1 MKMKNLL
8 VKRLSLICYRSFQT
22 TCPTFTVP
30 PTITSPS
37 LNSITDD
44 VDIAIAGG
52 GLVGSAMALALAS
65 SPAFQN
71 RKILLLESQSKL
83 PQIVSKTQPY
93 SNRVYAL
100 SPGTIDLFQKLGAFE
115 LMKSIR
121 VQKVAQSL
129 ISFDQSLNND
139 PLAYIVE
146 NDVIQYAIL
155 ERLKALNIQPLLN
168 SKIKQFEYDK
178 VNQNSVLLH
187 FENRS
192 SIRTKLLIASD
203 GYQSTIRELAK
214 ISTMKWDYDQFGIV
228 ATVQLADDTFDN
240 VVAWQRFL
248 PTGPIALLPLSNT
261 HSSLVWTVPKRLH
274 KKLMSLPAEQF
285 VDEMN
290 KAFTSDVYKR
300 PGVISLTER
309 LRSYWHQALPE
320 TNYTTIRQLPPVLI
334 NIEPNSRAAFPLS
347 LLNANQYV
355 RPRLA
360 LIGDSAH
367 RIHPMAGQ
375 GVNMGFTDVQ
385 CLTEIL
391 ESAVRDGA
399 DYGSLMYLINYE
411 RKRQSNVMAKLI
423 SIDSLNRLYSTNFI
437 PLVALRSVG
446 LSFVN
451 EFPSFKNFF
460 AKRAAYDA

>member
-228 ATVQLADDTFDN
+228 ATVQLADDT
-240 VVAWQRFL
+240 
-248 PTGPIALLPLSNT
+248 
-261 HSSLVWTVPKRLH
+261 
-274 KKLMSLPAEQF
+274 
-285 VDEMN
+285 
-290 KAFTSDVYKR
+290 SDVYKR